1 MCRDTNRVKTAKRCR
16 LKTVRNTFTLLI
28 HKKKI
33 LANWKPLYQPQYL
46 HKNEKYRYLLVLVF
60 NTESLKYVKL
70 IIYNSTSAFVQM
82 NPRRYH
88 KISSFFR
95 KYQSKQENGKVP
107 FPVPFLSSDLKCG
120 NGLNAQNTHTHT
132 LMWTCVKNC
141 ANECRKLH
149 MHSVFRKQW
158 KCLTISDLH
167 PLIVLFIFK
176 LCFVSSNSS
185 LKDTLKSDATVMP
198 RRVVVNAVYTVHFPN
213 WLLNFGLLQQ
223 TTTIWHSL
231 IVPAKCL
238 FEYLNFIKH
247 KLTKLII
254 QKQLYF
260 SLFYHT
266 E

>member
-28 HKKKI
+28 HTKKKI

-132 LMWTCVKNC
+132 NVDMCKELCEWMQKTTHAFGVQKTVKMSYN
-141 ANECRKLH
+141 
-149 MHSVFRKQW
+149 QW
-158 KCLTISDLH
+158 PAPTDSTVYFQAL
-167 PLIVLFIFK
+167 
-176 LCFVSSNSS
+176 LCFIKQFTEGHIEIGCHSHA
-185 LKDTLKSDATVMP
+185 KKSC
-198 RRVVVNAVYTVHFPN
+198 
-213 WLLNFGLLQQ
+213 
-223 TTTIWHSL
+223 S
-231 IVPAKCL
+231 
-238 FEYLNFIKH
+238 
-247 KLTKLII
+247 
-254 QKQLYF
+254 
-260 SLFYHT
+260 
-266 E
+266 